1 VVRDLV
7 SICHG
12 ISDPMKDNLETDIR
26 RSRSQEGVR
35 MASTKGRKRPV
46 KLPEG
51 YETLQEVID
60 RVENEHIR
68 RTLELTNWNLQKTS
82 RVLDI
87 ARNTL
92 KAKIKK
98 YEIG

>member
-1 VVRDLV
+1 
-7 SICHG
+7 
-12 ISDPMKDNLETDIR
+12 MKDNLETNIR
-26 RSRSQEGVR
+26 RSSPQEGVR
-35 MASTKGRKRPV
+35 TASAKGRKRPV

-51 YETLQEVID
+51 HETLQEVID

-92 KAKIKK
+92 KAKIRK